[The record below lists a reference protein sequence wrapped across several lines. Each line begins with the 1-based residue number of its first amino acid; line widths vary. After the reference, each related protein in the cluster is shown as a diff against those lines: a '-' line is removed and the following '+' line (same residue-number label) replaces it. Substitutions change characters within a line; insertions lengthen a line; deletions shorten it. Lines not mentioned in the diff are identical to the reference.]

1 MAAQPSPGPP
11 ADPLVEGWA
20 ALRAFFAEGVDA
32 LARALAAFRRAEA
45 AVRAAH
51 DPARLEAWL
60 LGLATALRY
69 TRQPEAMEAGLTR
82 ARELVNVT
90 ARTQSEDAAVPHR
103 TLVEALCAD
112 LADVVPQDAARYL
125 DQGLAY
131 SARTLRLARAARR
144 DVWIAVAEASR
155 AELLRRRAKD
165 RRERLRAVTL
175 HKDARRRWPAEDR
188 AGRAQAAV
196 GYAEALVGAGDA
208 ARAEVVAGEAVA
220 VLAGLGDRYHEAAAR
235 LALARA
241 LYALDRP
248 DAFDEQAAAV
258 ELYRRL
264 GCRWEQRRAEA
275 ALR

>member
-131 SARTLRLARAARR
+131 SERTLRLARAARR

-208 ARAEVVAGEAVA
+208 ARAEV
-220 VLAGLGDRYHEAAAR
+220 LAGLGDRYHEAAAR